1 MIKKYIS
8 NPVFTKIQKG
18 VSHDTVTGTI
28 LYANK
33 FADVS
38 QVKMPDNIKEVLDS
52 DLGSVGK
59 NPLNQLRS
67 KLKGLED
74 GPWYMDCRNGIL
86 YIHNRKFNED
96 VVHNYIYQ
104 AENGEVINVHFATR
118 KVQKSLSKSVSNAV
132 DPYTKGLYSSET
144 TQKTNNGI
152 INEER
157 KEPGFH
163 WSGKVEIRDRAAS
176 DATSYHKLHKYVT
189 GETLRHIPF
198 YWHGINP
205 KKKITKKPV
214 KHRKAVQRV
223 TSLYYKKYKGNNQA
237 FVKSQR
243 EYNINHSSVK
253 SKDAWSQKV
262 ISTLTGN
269 QRYNLSD
276 EETVK
281 IYKKGGRKALRKYL
295 KVFFNYAHT
304 PGTHKVLTEVWSAQ
318 WVDPSKYKNGTFTGA
333 SVSLGPDKDKATRD
347 IGLYSGIYM
356 KNLEKD
362 PNIQVLTP
370 VTVQRKGLLYYYRV
384 KVMKK
389 SYVVKELNSLDLAT
403 DWTIRQL
410 RNNGYPNGRKPN
422 KDYSVKIDYGSYKG
436 LGNGGGLASTLAS
449 NKGRTII
456 ENKLDATLNVI
467 GRPSLE
473 NSQIINISNVGKR
486 WSGNYYIKSVTHN
499 MDSSNGYTCS
509 MELTKNLEESGSE
522 STSNKLS
529 QDDMHTNGTS
539 EYNKFRK
546 CDVTISHPESEKNFK
561 RKVYQYT
568 NPNRDKTRSKRN
580 SKHR

>member
-1 MIKKYIS
+1 
-8 NPVFTKIQKG
+8 
-18 VSHDTVTGTI
+18 
-28 LYANK
+28 
-33 FADVS
+33 
-38 QVKMPDNIKEVLDS
+38 
-52 DLGSVGK
+52 
-59 NPLNQLRS
+59 
-67 KLKGLED
+67 
-74 GPWYMDCRNGIL
+74 
-86 YIHNRKFNED
+86 
-96 VVHNYIYQ
+96 
-104 AENGEVINVHFATR
+104 
-118 KVQKSLSKSVSNAV
+118 
-132 DPYTKGLYSSET
+132 
-144 TQKTNNGI
+144 
-152 INEER
+152 
-157 KEPGFH
+157 
-163 WSGKVEIRDRAAS
+163 
-176 DATSYHKLHKYVT
+176 
-189 GETLRHIPF
+189 
-198 YWHGINP
+198 
-205 KKKITKKPV
+205 
-214 KHRKAVQRV
+214 
-223 TSLYYKKYKGNNQA
+223 
-237 FVKSQR
+237 
-243 EYNINHSSVK
+243 
-253 SKDAWSQKV
+253 
-262 ISTLTGN
+262 
-269 QRYNLSD
+269 
-276 EETVK
+276 
-281 IYKKGGRKALRKYL
+281 
-295 KVFFNYAHT
+295 
-304 PGTHKVLTEVWSAQ
+304 
-318 WVDPSKYKNGTFTGA
+318 
-333 SVSLGPDKDKATRD
+333 
-347 IGLYSGIYM
+347 M